1 MFFFFI
7 RKVECHLVPLHSRER
22 EREGRHLR
30 NKTTA
35 LQVRGKNTHFFLV
48 LGANWPFKKNV
59 TAGAEANQPEV
70 RP

>member
-22 EREGRHLR
+22 ERADISATKQQHY
-30 NKTTA
+30 
-35 LQVRGKNTHFFLV
+35 GKREKHKFFLV
-48 LGANWPFKKNV
+48 LGVNWPFKKNATV
-59 TAGAEANQPEV
+59 GAEANQPEV

>member
-1 MFFFFI
+1 MCFFLI
-7 RKVECHLVPLHSRER
+7 WKVKCHLVPLHSRER
-22 EREGRHLR
+22 KGRLLR

-48 LGANWPFKKNV
+48 LGVNWPFKKNV
-59 TAGAEANQPEV
+59 TVGAEANQPEV

>member
-1 MFFFFI
+1 MPSSPAT
-7 RKVECHLVPLHSRER
+7 LER

-48 LGANWPFKKNV
+48 LGVNWPFKNNV
-59 TAGAEANQPEV
+59 TVGAEANQPEV